1 MQFQIAFSVLAQK
14 INAQTGISDEELA
27 HLKTYFTVERNPK
40 HTVTSGLGQV
50 ERRLYFVAE
59 GVLRAWFENDGEDRT
74 AAFIYEGFWG
84 SSFGSFLS
92 GSESPYEIQAVT
104 DVLLLCITRS
114 NLEEALSHC
123 PNFANYYRNILQQV
137 IVGMQFRE
145 RELLASDARSR
156 FERFRSQS
164 AFLLQ
169 HVSQKQIASYL
180 NMSPET
186 FSRMR
191 RAMLASS

>member
-1 MQFQIAFSVLAQK
+1 MQFEVAFEVLSDK
-14 INAQTGISDEELA
+14 IRLQTGISDAELA
-27 HLKTYFTVERNPK
+27 HLKTYFTVELVQKNAI
-40 HTVTSGLGQV
+40 TSGLGQI
-50 ERRLYFVAE
+50 ERRLYFVSA
-59 GVLRAWFENDGEDRT
+59 GVLRAWFENDGEERT

-92 GSESPYEIQAVT
+92 GTESPYEIQAVT
-104 DVLLLCITRS
+104 DALLLCVTRS

-123 PNFANYYRNILQQV
+123 PKFAIYYRNLLQLV
-137 IVGMQFRE
+137 IVGMQSRE
-145 RELLASDARSR
+145 RELMASDARSR
-156 FERFRSQS
+156 FERFMSQS

-169 HVSQKQIASYL
+169 HVPQKQIASYL

-191 RAMLASS
+191 RSMAVSS

>member
-14 INAQTGISDEELA
+14 IHAQTGISDGELA
-27 HLKTYFTVERNPK
+27 HLKTYFTVENVPK
-40 HTVTSGLGQV
+40 LMVTSGLGQV
-50 ERRLYFVAE
+50 EKRLYFVAE

-74 AAFIYEGFWG
+74 AAFIYEGHWG

-92 GSESPYEIQAVT
+92 GAESPYEIQAIT
-104 DVLLLCITRS
+104 DVLILSITKP
-114 NLEEALSHC
+114 NLEEALKHC
-123 PNFANYYRNILQQV
+123 PNFETYYRILLQQI

-145 RELLASDARSR
+145 RELMASDARSR
-156 FERFRSQS
+156 FERFMNQS
-164 AFLLQ
+164 SFLLQ
-169 HVSQKQIASYL
+169 HVTQKQIASYL

-191 RAMLASS
+191 RSMITSS

>member
-14 INAQTGISDEELA
+14 INAQTGIGDAELA
-27 HLKTYFTVERNPK
+27 HLKTYFTVEQYPK
-40 HTVTSGLGQV
+40 YTVTSGLGQV

-74 AAFIYEGFWG
+74 AAFIYEGSWG

-104 DVLLLCITRS
+104 DVLLLCITRD

-123 PNFANYYRNILQQV
+123 PNFAIYYRNLLQQV

-145 RELLASDARSR
+145 RELMASDARSR
-156 FERFRSQS
+156 FERFMSQS

-169 HVSQKQIASYL
+169 HVPQKQIASYL

-191 RAMLASS
+191 RAQVVSS